1 MIVKPE
7 NMTFSDKTFTMIIY
21 GAPGIGKT
29 TLALSAPKPILIDFD
44 KGVAR
49 VKAYHRK
56 TTIVCASYY
65 DVLKDIEDPAIKDA
79 ETVIIDTGGSFV
91 TYLQAW
97 AIHENPR
104 MNRQANGALSLKGYG
119 AVKQEFL
126 RFSNYI
132 RDVLHK
138 NLIYVFHSQ
147 EGADK
152 DGNTVQRLLCEGA
165 TKNIVWQPC
174 DLGGFVQMIGD
185 RRVIGFTPTQEYF
198 AKGCYGIDGV
208 RDVPTLTGPDT
219 ENTFLTEL
227 FNEARATIAA
237 ENEFYAPQREQYNM
251 VMIEAKTLIDG
262 IETPDQATEAG
273 AQIKSMPHALTSLAE
288 IRAMFKS
295 KIAALGF
302 VWDKE
307 TGAYKAAPEA

>member
-29 TLALSAPKPILIDFD
+29 TLALSAPNPILIDFD

-56 TTIVCASYY
+56 ATIVCASYY
-65 DVLKDIEDPAIKDA
+65 DVLKDIEDPAIKEA
-79 ETVIIDTGGSFV
+79 ETIIIDTGGSFV

-97 AIHENPR
+97 AINENPR

-138 NLIYVFHSQ
+138 NLIYLFHSQ
-147 EGADK
+147 ESADK

-198 AKGCYGIDGV
+198 AKGCYGIDGQ
-208 RDVPTLTGPDT
+208 RDIPTLGSAADS
-219 ENTFLTEL
+219 NTFLTDL
-227 FNEARATIAA
+227 FNEARQTIAA
-237 ENEFYAPQREQYNM
+237 ENEFYAPQREQYNA
-251 VMIEAKTLIDG
+251 VMQQARELIDA
-262 IETPDQATEAG
+262 IDTPAKANEAA
-273 AQIKSMPHALTSLAE
+273 AQIKVMPHALTSLAE
-288 IRAMFKS
+288 IRNMFKS
-295 KIAALGF
+295 KIAELGY
-302 VWDKE
+302 VYDKE
-307 TGAYKAAPEA
+307 ASAYKEA